1 MRLCYTGEEAMSHS
15 IKNDSM
21 NDVEKIAVTNPK
33 IDAEKLAEA
42 IKIARALRAQGISG
56 SGYNLIPPFRRQVR
70 VKRGYKT
77 VES

>member
-1 MRLCYTGEEAMSHS
+1 MSHS
-15 IKNDSM
+15 IKDDNT

-42 IKIARALRAQGISG
+42 IKIARALRAQGVSGPEYKVIS
-56 SGYNLIPPFRRQVR
+56 PFRRQMR

-77 VES
+77 ADS